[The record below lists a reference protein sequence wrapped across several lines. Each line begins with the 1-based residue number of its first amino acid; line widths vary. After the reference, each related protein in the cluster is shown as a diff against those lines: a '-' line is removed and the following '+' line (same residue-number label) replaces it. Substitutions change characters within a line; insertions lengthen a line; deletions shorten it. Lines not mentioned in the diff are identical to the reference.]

1 MAAGRIERML
11 TEQALRNRLPI
22 GGFGLPLHVLPSVSS
37 TNDVAVGLAEAGAP
51 EGALVLA
58 DTQTRG
64 RGRNGQPWQ
73 TRAGTALAM
82 SLILRPRQ
90 IHPET
95 AWGISVAG
103 ALAVA
108 EAMETEGA
116 APSIKW
122 PNDVLLGE
130 RKVSGLLVDASW
142 KGERLS
148 YAVLGIGVNVL
159 KGSAPP
165 DESVDY
171 PATSLEDELGRP
183 VDRGTLLLAALE
195 SLARWY
201 ARLGTVGLRDAW
213 WQRMAFRD
221 QRVSVWDGREE
232 VRGRLT
238 GLDAEGGVV
247 LVLEGG
253 ERVNVGAGAARLRPI
268 DRAPE

>member
-1 MAAGRIERML
+1 ML
-11 TEQALRNRLPI
+11 ADQTLRDRLPI
-22 GGFGLPLHVLPSVSS
+22 GGLGSPLYVLPSVGS
-37 TNDVAVGLAEAGAP
+37 TNDVALGLAEAGAP
-51 EGALVLA
+51 EGALVVA
-58 DTQTRG
+58 DSQTRG
-64 RGRNGQPWQ
+64 RGRGGQAWQ
-73 TRAGTALAM
+73 TRPGTALAM
-82 SLILRPRQ
+82 SLLLRPRQ
-90 IHPET
+90 IRPET
-95 AWGISVAG
+95 AWGITVAG

-108 EAMETEGA
+108 EALETEGA

-130 RKVSGLLVDASW
+130 RKVAGLLADVGW
-142 KGERLS
+142 EGERLL

-159 KGSAPP
+159 LGSAPP

-171 PATSLEDELGRP
+171 PATSLEHELGRP
-183 VDRGTLLLAALE
+183 VDRGTLLLATLE

-201 ARLGTVGLRDAW
+201 RKLGTVGLREAW

-232 VRGRLT
+232 VRGRLA
-238 GLDAEGGVV
+238 GIDAAGGVV
-247 LVLEGG
+247 LALDGG